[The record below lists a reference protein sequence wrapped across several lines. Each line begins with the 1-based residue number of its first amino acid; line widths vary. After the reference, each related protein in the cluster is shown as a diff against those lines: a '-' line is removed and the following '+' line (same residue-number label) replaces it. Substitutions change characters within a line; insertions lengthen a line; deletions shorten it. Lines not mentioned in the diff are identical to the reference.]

1 MGLGHSHGTQYHNR
15 DAVRAVTVSAVVLG
29 FAALVEILAAAASHS
44 ASVLAD
50 GLHNSGDVLTTF
62 VLLFAFRLA
71 RRPATRRFASGFG
84 RIEDVATLLILVV
97 IILTAGVAAWES
109 VQRLLVPETYS
120 HIGYSLAAA
129 AIGIVANF
137 AVSEY
142 KIRVGRGLNSPALEA
157 DGIHSR
163 IDALVSAAAFAGIG
177 LAGLGLRLADPIAG
191 LLITV
196 AIIFVMGGT
205 VRELFMRMMDAVDP
219 ELTAELTRSAMQ
231 VPGVLGVHDVRARWV
246 GRQLVAVIH
255 INCSPNATLQ
265 QAHALATQVEDAVCE
280 HLPEA
285 RLDIHMDPGTRE
297 HHHAVV
303 GTAEEGDEHDHED
316 GEGHGH
322 THDHGE

>member
-1 MGLGHSHGTQYHNR
+1 VHYHHR
-15 DAVRAVTVSAVVLG
+15 DAVRAVTVSAVALG
-29 FAALVEILAAAASHS
+29 FAALVEIVAAVASRS

-62 VLLFAFRLA
+62 ILLFAFSLA
-71 RRPATRRFASGFG
+71 RRPATRRFASGYG
-84 RIEDVATLLILVV
+84 RIEDVATLLILIV
-97 IILTAGVAAWES
+97 IIITAGVAAWQS
-109 VQRLLVPETYS
+109 VDKLLNPPTYS
-120 HIGYSLAAA
+120 NIPFGLVAA
-129 AIGIVANF
+129 AIGIIANL

-142 KIRVGRGLNSPALEA
+142 KIRVGRGLNSSALEA

-163 IDALVSAAAFAGIG
+163 IDAVVSAGAFAGIG
-177 LAGLGLRLADPIAG
+177 LAGLGLRIADPIAG

-219 ELTAELTRSAMQ
+219 ELTEELTKAALQ

-246 GRQLVAVIH
+246 GRQLVAVMH
-255 INCSPNATLQ
+255 IDCDPKATLV
-265 QAHALATQVEDAVCE
+265 QAHELATRVEDAVCE

-285 RLDIHMDPGTRE
+285 RVDIHMDPGTRE

-303 GTAEEGDEHDHED
+303 GTAEDEQDEPEERHDHDEHNA
-316 GEGHGH
+316 
-322 THDHGE
+322 